1 MSPHDCPTATQ
12 QRHEDNFK
20 VLFDRS
26 LPGWFRGLMITVL
39 SALALAYCGSWAY
52 SATTYATRT
61 EVEKANDGLKQEMKE
76 MRAEI
81 RSDLKE
87 ISGKLEASRLSKP

>member
-1 MSPHDCPTATQ
+1 MSPHDCPTAMQ

-26 LPGWFRGLMITVL
+26 LPGWFRGLILAVL
-39 SALALAYCGSWAY
+39 STLALAYCGAWAY
-52 SATTYATRT
+52 SATTYATRS
-61 EVEKANDGLKQEMKE
+61 EVDKANDGLKQEMKE

-81 RSDLKE
+81 RADLKE
-87 ISGKLEASRLSKP
+87 ISGKLESSRQTKP